1 MHASPKRESCH
12 QPSSTQLTKE
22 LQIAVKEVDEHAF
35 FSFCFMLF
43 LIEI

>member
-35 FSFCFMLF
+35 FLLF
-43 LIEI
+43 YVVSN